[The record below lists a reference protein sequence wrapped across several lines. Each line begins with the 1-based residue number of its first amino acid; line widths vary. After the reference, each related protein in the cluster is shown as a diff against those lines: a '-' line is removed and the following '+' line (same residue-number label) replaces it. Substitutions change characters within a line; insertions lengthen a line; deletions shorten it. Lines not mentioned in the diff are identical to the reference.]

1 MKVENY
7 GHTVKTVKMDKKQG
21 NKTISKKNLQKL
33 MAYIATKK

>member
-7 GHTVKTVKMDKKQG
+7 GLIAKTVNMDKKQG

>member
-1 MKVENY
+1 
-7 GHTVKTVKMDKKQG
+7 MDKKQG

>member
-7 GHTVKTVKMDKKQG
+7 GLIVKTANMDKKQG